1 MVVSI
6 WSLGDLETRSE
17 DKEDGAMRA
26 RSALWIF
33 VLAVVLAAAY
43 TVQAAD
49 HTYVGAEKCKMCHK
63 VEFNSWQETIHA
75 KATDN
80 AKASTDPKF
89 GPECLKCH
97 ATNADEAMA
106 GVQCE
111 ACHGPG
117 SDYKKMSI
125 MKDKDAAIANGL
137 VMPSQ
142 DTCNHCHIDN
152 GHSKKVVIGEQL
164 GNKKAIHEFKNPP
177 AS

>member
-1 MVVSI
+1 
-6 WSLGDLETRSE
+6 
-17 DKEDGAMRA
+17 MRL
-26 RSALWIF
+26 RSAVWIF
-33 VLAVVLAAAY
+33 VLTVVLAAAY
-43 TVQAAD
+43 SVQAAD
-49 HTYVGAEKCKMCHK
+49 HTYVGADKCKMCHK
-63 VEFNSWQETIHA
+63 VEFNSWQ
-75 KATDN
+75 ATVH

-106 GVQCE
+106 GVKCE

-125 MKDKDAAIANGL
+125 MKDKDAAVANGL

-142 DTCNHCHIDN
+142 ATCNGCHVDN
-152 GHSKKVVIGEQL
+152 GHSKTVVIADQL